1 MVKNEKQAGPVIEEK
16 TGALIPPLKDVRAV
30 RAGAEAIGITP
41 EEFADKFSSLAN
53 MFFKLVTDDKCHLLE
68 DYDQVILQLSTALKA
83 QDVPNKSPVD
93 AFLCG
98 AALGWTFSNPQE
110 V

>member
-1 MVKNEKQAGPVIEEK
+1 MSDSEK

-53 MFFKLVTDDKCHLLE
+53 MFFELVTDDEYYKNK
-68 DYDQVILQLSTALKA
+68 DYDQVILKLQNAIKEQDIKRLSTR
-83 QDVPNKSPVD
+83 D

-98 AALGWTFSNPQE
+98 AALGWTFSNYIGMALKPKPQE
-110 V
+110 E